1 MSANVQEAKKRL
13 AQILFEKSYMEGDF
27 TLTSGRKSDYY
38 FDCRQSSLHA
48 EGAFLIGNLLYS
60 MITDDSIVAVGG
72 MTMGADPLITA
83 TSLAAYAQGR
93 QLPGLIVRKEV
104 KGHGTARAVEGL
116 ANVNKGDHVLVVE
129 DVLSTGGSALRACAR
144 LEEAGL
150 VVRSV
155 LCILNREEGGAEAVQ
170 AAGYTV
176 GAIFTRSE
184 LVALGR
190 V

>member
-1 MSANVQEAKKRL
+1 MSVNVQEAKKRL

-48 EGAFLIGNLLYS
+48 EGAFLIGSLLFS
-60 MITDDSIVAVGG
+60 MIADDSIVAVGG

-104 KGHGTARAVEGL
+104 KGP
-116 ANVNKGDHVLVVE
+116 
-129 DVLSTGGSALRACAR
+129 
-144 LEEAGL
+144 
-150 VVRSV
+150 RS
-155 LCILNREEGGAEAVQ
+155 
-170 AAGYTV
+170 
-176 GAIFTRSE
+176 
-184 LVALGR
+184 GR
-190 V
+190 PCQRQ